1 MPKFAYVATG
11 PDGATFKGMQDA
23 DTLTAARAALSVQD
37 LDVRTIAEK
46 RGLLQLEL
54 TKTRVKRSDL
64 MHLSRQLAAFIRAGV
79 PILDAIQV
87 LGEESNSRGVQR
99 VMAQIGEDLR
109 AGATLSD
116 AFERHPDDFPPFYLG
131 ILRSAELTG
140 RLDTVLDQLS
150 VYIERDLEARR
161 KIKSAITYPAI
172 VIVMSLLTVVVLATF
187 VLPKFKVFF
196 DSLDAELPLP
206 TRMLMA
212 TTDFLAASWWGLL
225 AGLVGMA
232 LCLLLGVRL
241 TPGRLLWH
249 GLLLRLPVLG
259 ETVRYALVERYCRV
273 LSSMVSAGVPLTEAM
288 TVARESVR
296 NLVFDR
302 GLRQAYDQMLQ
313 GDGMARPLQATKLF
327 PTTASQMIRVGEET
341 GSLDAQLE
349 IAASYFERELDYKI
363 KKVTSLIEP
372 AVLLVSGAIVG
383 FVAIAL
389 VSAMY
394 GIFRT
399 AHIS

>member
-1 MPKFAYVATG
+1 MPKFAYVAA
-11 PDGATFKGMQDA
+11 GANGVVEKGVQEA
-23 DTLTAARAALSVQD
+23 DTLTSARIALLNRQLEVKQLS
-37 LDVRTIAEK
+37 EK
-46 RGLLQLEL
+46 HGFLQFEL
-54 TKTRVKRSDL
+54 TKTRIKRHEL

-87 LGEESNSRGVQR
+87 LTDESSSRGVQR
-99 VMAQIGEDLR
+99 VMAEIGEDLR
-109 AGATLSD
+109 SGATLSD
-116 AFERHPDDFPPFYLG
+116 AFERHPQDFPAFYRG

-172 VIVMSLLTVVVLATF
+172 IVVMSICTVVILASF
-187 VLPKFKVFF
+187 VLPKFADFF
-196 DSLDAELPLP
+196 ESLDAELPLP

-212 TTDFLAASWWGLL
+212 TTHFLSTFWW
-225 AGLVGMA
+225 
-232 LCLLLGVRL
+232 LLLGGAIFV
-241 TPGRLLWH
+241 TVAVFVAVQFDAGRMLWH
-249 GLLLRLPVLG
+249 KTLLKLPVLG
-259 ETVRYALVERYCRV
+259 ETVRYAIVERYCRI

-302 GLRQAYDQMLQ
+302 GLRQAYDEMVRGAGL
-313 GDGMARPLQATKLF
+313 ARPLQATKLF
-327 PTTASQMIRVGEET
+327 PATASQMIRVGEET
-341 GSLDAQLE
+341 GSLDIQLE
-349 IAASYFERELDYKI
+349 VAAQYFERELDYKI
-363 KKVTSLIEP
+363 KKVTAIIEP
-372 AVLLVSGAIVG
+372 AVLLFSGGLVG

-394 GIFRT
+394 GIFKT
-399 AHIS
+399 ANLG